1 MLAQGGEVAT
11 DEGSEYSTTNTGLD
25 QLVDLIID
33 DMGLN
38 RRVANEEIVTAAQAA
53 DAMNGI
59 IKTAIF
65 ETGVANNDALNAAD
79 VRDINAYIR
88 ANFADQWAEY
98 HGDDEGDSETGFH
111 LVQNDG
117 ATTRLFGSYNAVNT
131 VADGIYHL
139 GFAIMDDRLLNED
152 GNKNA
157 SLESVAHWL
166 EVLLQDDLA
175 NLHNDAVATYTS
187 GTTNSGLDSL
197 VNIITTDTGLNRKV
211 ATSEITTAANAANSM
226 NEIILEAIDATGV
239 RSDGELTAGDIRDVN
254 SYIRDN
260 HLELWAE
267 LHGDDEGCDE
277 TGFHLVQH
285 DGASSRLFG
294 GYNAVDTV
302 ADGVYHLG
310 FAVECNRLQNED
322 GNSNV
327 SLERVA
333 YWLDEILDGLARDRS

>member
-1 MLAQGGEVAT
+1 MTARSATLPSTIERLSVAEVLALGGEVAT

-152 GNKNA
+152 GNRNA

-197 VNIITTDTGLNRKV
+197 VNIITTDPGLNRKV
-211 ATSEITTAANAANSM
+211 ATSEITAAANAANSM
-226 NEIILEAIDATGV
+226 NEIILEAVFETGV
-239 RSDGELTAGDIRDVN
+239 ANNGVINAADVRDLN
-254 SYIRDN
+254 QYIQRENYDV
-260 HLELWAE
+260 WVVF
-267 LHGDDEGCDE
+267 HGDDEGD
-277 TGFHLVQH
+277 VKP
-285 DGASSRLFG
+285 ASTWSRTTEPPPVCL
-294 GYNAVDTV
+294 AVKTPSIRSPMASIIWDSTS
-302 ADGVYHLG
+302 LT
-310 FAVECNRLQNED
+310 AVC
-322 GNSNV
+322 
-327 SLERVA
+327 
-333 YWLDEILDGLARDRS
+333 